1 MCIYMYM
8 CIHTCTHTHMKFF
21 FHLGKEGAV
30 WRPECEGEKTP
41 PSVPRVP
48 LQRCRNSCWGAS
60 QWPSV
65 SRKWQCGQLH
75 PAGLSTPLDSLGLL
89 CEGQVSSPLTTLCGR
104 PGPWSLWSLW
114 SCLCLG
120 RKARW
125 ISWRST
131 FPVAS
136 FLPSMAAL
144 LVGRGPSLLQKAEL
158 HHCLALF
165 HEANEKILL
174 TYLSSISVPG
184 MRAPKT
190 GIEPW
195 VFWQSY
201 RRCQN
206 YGAETHG
213 AFCALGRGS
222 EQQRAQ
228 RLWKEQPWLRSEIQ
242 MGYLGLEGSSCLFYE
257 VKILLR
263 YAQTT

>member
-1 MCIYMYM
+1 MY
-8 CIHTCTHTHMKFF
+8 THTHEVLFSPW
-21 FHLGKEGAV
+21 EGRSSMTSWV
-30 WRPECEGEKTP
+30 WRRENP
-41 PSVPRVP
+41 PSVPRAP
-48 LQRCRNSCWGAS
+48 LQRCRSCCWGAS

-75 PAGLSTPLDSLGLL
+75 PTGLSTPLDSLGLL
-89 CEGQVSSPLTTLCGR
+89 CEGRVSSPLTTLCGR
-104 PGPWSLWSLW
+104 PGPWSLWSR
-114 SCLCLG
+114 LCLG

-190 GIEPW
+190 GIELW

-257 VKILLR
+257 VKILVR

>member
-1 MCIYMYM
+1 MSNIHYTFQNICAYICICVY
-8 CIHTCTHTHMKFF
+8 IHVHTHEVLFSPW
-21 FHLGKEGAV
+21 EGRSSMTSWV
-30 WRPECEGEKTP
+30 WRRENP
-41 PSVPRVP
+41 PSVPRAP
-48 LQRCRNSCWGAS
+48 LQRCRNCCWGAS
-60 QWPSV
+60 QWPRPRWTLCST
-65 SRKWQCGQLH
+65 
-75 PAGLSTPLDSLGLL
+75 GLSRSALRRAGVFPLDNT
-89 CEGQVSSPLTTLCGR
+89 VWV
-104 PGPWSLWSLW
+104 PWAHVVAWSR
-114 SCLCLG
+114 LCLG
-120 RKARW
+120 RRARW
-125 ISWRST
+125 ISWRSS

-158 HHCLALF
+158 RHCLALF

-213 AFCALGRGS
+213 AFCALDCGS
-222 EQQRAQ
+222 EQQWAQ